1 MKAHQEQFRVQ
12 VMSRAFG
19 VSRSAYYAWVK
30 AGCRTQREQADAEW
44 SEHIRS
50 IFEQSGQT
58 YGSPRVYAELK
69 AQGIRCGRR
78 HVARLMREAG
88 LNATPARRRVITTQ
102 RDGRDRSVSN
112 LLDRDFTAQA
122 PNRKWVVDITAIG
135 TEEGTLYLAGVL
147 DLFSRRLVGWAMD
160 EHMPDE
166 LTQEALEMAI
176 LQRCPPAELLHHADQ
191 GSQYTS
197 DEYQALLAKHHM
209 LASFSGVGC
218 CYDNAPMESFWATL
232 KTELIYRTHYRTRLE
247 AKNAIFAYIEGWYNR
262 RRRHS
267 TLGYL
272 SPEQFEHQFQS

>member
-1 MKAHQEQFRVQ
+1 MAVRVCTWNCPTGMPVAKSQ
-12 VMSRAFG
+12 G
-19 VSRSAYYAWVK
+19 V
-30 AGCRTQREQADAEW
+30 
-44 SEHIRS
+44 
-50 IFEQSGQT
+50 
-58 YGSPRVYAELK
+58 
-69 AQGIRCGRR
+69 RCSRR

-88 LNATPARRRVITTQ
+88 LNATPPHRRVTTTQ
-102 RDGRDRSVSN
+102 RDGQQRSVCN
-112 LLDRDFTAQA
+112 LLSRDFTADA
-122 PNRKWVVDITAIG
+122 PNRKWLVDITAIG
-135 TEEGTLYLAGVL
+135 TAEGPLYLAGVL

-176 LQRCPPAELLHHADQ
+176 LQRRPPDQLLHHADQ
-191 GSQYTS
+191 GSQYTR
-197 DEYQALLAKHHM
+197 DDYQALLAKHRM

-218 CYDNAPMESFWATL
+218 CYDNAPMESFGATL
-232 KTELIYRTHYRTRLE
+232 KTELVYRAHYRTRAE